1 MSSTLVGQIVITTNK
16 YSTFISRKGDQYK
29 QVRVS
34 LVTDSLS
41 LLMKYGYMGIWVY
54 VGVFNIYYCE
64 YILNIYVSTQLMQS

>member
-54 VGVFNIYYCE
+54 GYMGICRCIQH
-64 YILNIYVSTQLMQS
+64 ILL